1 MKRFIFGFILTT
13 LFSLM
18 LYLSIS
24 FLNTPIYKIR
34 FNTNG
39 GSKTPS
45 ILVKENSTLSSLPVT
60 TKENYEF
67 LGWYLDNDL
76 FDLKTKITKDYLLEA
91 KWSLKSLPTYEISF
105 DTLNGKN
112 LSSLILPENSTLD
125 NLPIPEKEG
134 YTFKYWLYQNKEVK
148 DLKVSQ
154 DMTLIAFYEKN

>member
-39 GSKTPS
+39 GSKIPS

-91 KWSLKSLPTYEISF
+91 KWSLKSLPNLVNIFFIS
-105 DTLNGKN
+105 
-112 LSSLILPENSTLD
+112 SSEL
-125 NLPIPEKEG
+125 
-134 YTFKYWLYQNKEVK
+134 
-148 DLKVSQ
+148 
-154 DMTLIAFYEKN
+154 TLIVVSLKSEYVG